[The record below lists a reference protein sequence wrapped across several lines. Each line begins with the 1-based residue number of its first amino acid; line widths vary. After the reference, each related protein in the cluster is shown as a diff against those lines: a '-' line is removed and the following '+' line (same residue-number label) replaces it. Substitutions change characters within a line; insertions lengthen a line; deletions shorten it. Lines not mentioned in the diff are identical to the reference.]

1 MSTNAEKL
9 GMSEA
14 EMINALGAYF
24 NSTVIEA
31 LAYGL
36 YTMVFVYTGTQWF
49 PSTSRVSWYR
59 LSDLGSSDDSVGDLV
74 EWGVHDVCYSGESR
88 DDMLGYRMG
97 VGEGNWTARDIAL
110 QDVCWSAVAVNVM
123 IADLTNIWR
132 CWTLY
137 RRDWRVVVLPGVG
150 VIFALASHGLNMAII
165 FGYAADTS
173 DPSKANRVNWNI
185 VYYSV
190 ATTTNML
197 TTSMI
202 IFRILSVGGIENA
215 RTYSGLIQILVE
227 SALLYSVT
235 YITYLGVYAREHDH
249 WKFFNLYLQALLS
262 AVTATAPTMII
273 GRVMSGEARP
283 AERSLLPSRRTTMQ
297 SADFAT
303 FRQIFRPDAC
313 STGNGDSED
322 NIPRRRRRE
331 NRRYSA
337 QV

>member
-36 YTMVFVYTGTQWF
+36 YTMVFVYTLFQIGAH
-49 PSTSRVSWYR
+49 SGSRQR
-59 LSDLGSSDDSVGDLV
+59 AGFLGI
-74 EWGVHDVCYSGESR
+74 VCLIWALATIHLGIWWSGAYTTFVTRGESR

-110 QDVCWSAVAVNVM
+110 QDVCGSAVAVNVM

-150 VIFALASHGLNMAII
+150 VILALVSHGLNMAIT

-262 AVTATAPTMII
+262 Q
-273 GRVMSGEARP
+273 
-283 AERSLLPSRRTTMQ
+283 SRRLH
-297 SADFAT
+297 
-303 FRQIFRPDAC
+303 RP
-313 STGNGDSED
+313 
-322 NIPRRRRRE
+322 
-331 NRRYSA
+331 
-337 QV
+337 